1 MPRSYVLGD
10 HFEHFID
17 SQVESGRFSSAS
29 EVVRAGLRLLED
41 RESAPPSLLHDL
53 RDRIREGMNSGPGKP
68 ATVVLDR
75 LERKYGRLVER
86 GDVG

>member
-17 SQVESGRFSSAS
+17 SQVESGRFDSAS

-41 RESAPPSLLHDL
+41 LGTVFDEKR
-53 RDRIREGMNSGPGKP
+53 PG
-68 ATVVLDR
+68 
-75 LERKYGRLVER
+75 
-86 GDVG
+86 

>member
-29 EVVRAGLRLLED
+29 EVIRAGLRLLED
-41 RESAPPSLLHDL
+41 REGAPPSSLHDL
-53 RDRIREGMNSGPGKP
+53 QDRIREGMNGGPGRP
-68 ATVVLDR
+68 ASAILDR
-75 LERKYGRLVER
+75 LEQKYRRLVEH
-86 GDVG
+86 GDDG